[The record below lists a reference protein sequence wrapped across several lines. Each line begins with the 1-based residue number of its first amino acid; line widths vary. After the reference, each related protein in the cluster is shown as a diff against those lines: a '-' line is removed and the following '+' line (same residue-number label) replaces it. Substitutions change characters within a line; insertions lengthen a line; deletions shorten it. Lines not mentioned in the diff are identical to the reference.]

1 MKLNRRT
8 LLTSVGALVALPAF
22 AQIQTTYRNA
32 QAPVAL
38 RVADLLGRMT
48 LDEKVA
54 QLCSIW
60 YTKNRILD
68 VKTGAFSPEKASVVM
83 KHGLGH
89 VGRPSDTAGL
99 PDFADYAFREP
110 EDAIT
115 FINAV
120 QKFAVEKTRL
130 GIPVLFHEE
139 TAHGLAVKGATSFPT
154 PTALGS
160 TWDPELVERI
170 FTCVARQTRGRG
182 ISVGFS
188 PVLDLIR
195 DPRWGRS
202 EEFFSEDPHLIGE
215 LGTAAVWGLQGRTRP
230 IAGDR
235 VFATL
240 KHFIHGS
247 PLNGLNTG
255 PSDMSE
261 RELYE
266 YYLPPFQK
274 VIKDAHPAVI
284 MASYNEVGGIP
295 SHGNKKLLQDIGR
308 KQFGFDG
315 PYFSDY
321 GGVEEL
327 SELHHMG
334 ADLDDA
340 AVMGMEAGID
350 ANLPDGKAYA
360 GMAALVTSGRIP
372 IQSVDLAVSRI
383 LALKFEAGLFEQP
396 YVDRRKAAAALKSPE
411 APALSR
417 LAAQKSIVLLKNDGT
432 LPIDS
437 QKAIKLAV
445 IGPNGVRAMLGGYSG
460 SPDNAVGIL
469 DGLKAQAGAVSI
481 EQADGVWITKPNA
494 KGLITAYGPII
505 PVSPTDNDKRIAE
518 AVNVASRADVIL
530 LALGDN
536 EQVTRETVSPAS
548 PGDRNSLDLYG
559 DQNRLVEAM
568 IATGKPIVTV
578 LLNGRP
584 LAINRLADK
593 ANAILEGWYLGD
605 QGGNAVADVVFGK
618 VNPGGKL
625 PVSFPRSVGEIPA
638 YYDRHPSA
646 ERNPY
651 VEGKRKPL
659 YPFGFGLSY
668 TTFTISAPRLSK
680 SSIGLADS
688 FMVEVDVEN
697 TGAREGDEVVQLYIR
712 DLISSLPRPLLEL
725 KAFRR
730 VTLKAGEKQ
739 TVHFELGADA
749 LAFWNLDMR
758 WVVEPG
764 EFKIST
770 GNSSTTLQDTILT
783 VF

>member
-1 MKLNRRT
+1 M
-8 LLTSVGALVALPAF
+8 V
-22 AQIQTTYRNA
+22 YRNP
-32 QAPVAL
+32 QAPTAL

-48 LDEKVA
+48 LEEKVA
-54 QLCSIW
+54 QLGSIW
-60 YTKNRILD
+60 WTKDRILD

-99 PDFADYAFREP
+99 PGFADNAFREP

-120 QKFAVEKTRL
+120 QKFVVEKTRL

-160 TWDPELVERI
+160 TWDPDLIERI

-195 DPRWGRS
+195 DPRWGRN
-202 EEFFSEDPHLIGE
+202 EEFLGEDPYLVGE
-215 LGTAAVWGLQGRTRP
+215 IGTAAVWGLQGRSRP
-230 IAGDR
+230 IAEDR

-240 KHFIHGS
+240 KHFVHGT
-247 PLNGLNTG
+247 PLNGLNSG

-266 YYLPPFQK
+266 YFLPPFRK
-274 VIKDAHPAVI
+274 VIKEGHPAVI
-284 MASYNEVGGIP
+284 MASYNEVGGVP
-295 SHGNKKLLQDIGR
+295 SHANKKLLQDIGR

-315 PYFSDY
+315 AYFSDY

-334 ADLDDA
+334 ANIDDA
-340 AVMGMEAGID
+340 AVLGMNAGID
-350 ANLPDGKAYA
+350 ANLPDGNAYA
-360 GMAALVTSGRIP
+360 GLAALVTSGRIP
-372 IQSVDLAVSRI
+372 IASVDMAVSRI
-383 LALKFEAGLFEQP
+383 LSLKFEAGLFEHP
-396 YVDRRKAAAALKSPE
+396 YVDRRKAAAALKNPE
-411 APALSR
+411 APGLSR
-417 LAAQKSIVLLKNDGT
+417 LAAQKSIVLLKNDGI
-432 LPIDS
+432 LPIDPT
-437 QKAIKLAV
+437 KALKLAV
-445 IGPNGVRAMLGGYSG
+445 IGPNSVRAMLGGYSG
-460 SPDNAVGIL
+460 RPDNPVGIL
-469 DGLKAQAGAVSI
+469 EGLETQAGAVSI
-481 EQADGVWITKPNA
+481 EQADGVWITQPDA
-494 KGLITAYGPII
+494 KGRIAPYGPIH
-505 PVSPTDNDKRIAE
+505 PVSLADNQKRIE
-518 AVNVASRADVIL
+518 QAVEVAKRADIIL

-536 EQVTRETVSPAS
+536 EQVTRETVSSSA
-548 PGDRNSLDLYG
+548 PGDRNTLDLYG

-568 IATGKPIVTV
+568 IETGKPIVTV

-605 QGGNAVADVVFGK
+605 QGGNAVADIVFGK

-625 PVSFPRSVGEIPA
+625 PVSIPRSVGEIPA
-638 YYDRHPSA
+638 YYDRHPTA

-651 VEGKRKPL
+651 VEGKRTPL

-668 TTFTISAPRLSK
+668 TSFNVSAPRLLK
-680 SSIGLADS
+680 STINPTDAFS
-688 FMVEVDVEN
+688 VEVDVVN
-697 TGAREGDEVVQLYIR
+697 TGEREGDEVVQIYVS
-712 DLISSLPRPLLEL
+712 DLISSLPRPILEL

-739 TVHFELGADA
+739 TVRFNLGMDA
-749 LAFWNLDMR
+749 LAFWDIDMR

-764 EFKIST
+764 EFKISA
-770 GNSSTTLQDTILT
+770 GNSSTTLQHTILT
-783 VF
+783 VV